1 MMASLTVFIILII
14 AVMVTGREYDDTRDA
29 EIDELLKKLNKPALK
44 SIKSP
49 DGDIIDCVHMKNH
62 PIYNNPL
69 FKNHTIQM
77 RPSSYPKGWNKE
89 ASKTQ
94 NHSMVMQLWTINGK
108 CPKNSIPIIRTRR
121 ENILQAES
129 VERYGRKDPNS
140 LPQPKPTNPPS
151 NTTNEYAIVTVNSP
165 QGKFHG
171 AQADINVWKPHVQT
185 RREFSLAQIWVM
197 GGTYPSRDT
206 IEAGWQVF
214 PRFYGDDKP
223 RFFIYWTAD
232 EYKKTGCYD
241 LRCPGFVHVNRD
253 FVIGAPMPK
262 VSVMG
267 GRQAS
272 FLTTI
277 WKDPRTGNWW
287 LRLGYY
293 QILGYWPSSL
303 FSNLK
308 NGASEIHW
316 GGEITNYKEDSQHTS
331 TNMGSGRF
339 GYEGYKKASYF
350 MNLEIE
356 EDGVTKPPESLTP
369 FVTNQN
375 CYNVIR
381 NPFHPQLGASFYYG
395 GPGRNA
401 MCK

>member
-1 MMASLTVFIILII
+1 MISRMMAGLTVFSILII

-62 PIYNNPL
+62 PIYDNPL
-69 FKNHTIQM
+69 FKKHTIQM

-89 ASKTQ
+89 ASKNQ
-94 NHSMVMQLWTINGK
+94 NHSMVMHLWTINGK

-129 VERYGRKDPNS
+129 VERYGRKDSNS

-171 AQADINVWKPHVQT
+171 AQADINVWKPHYGLWVALI
-185 RREFSLAQIWVM
+185 LAATPLKLVGRFLFVSTI
-197 GGTYPSRDT
+197 TYLYIHAHIYLFFALLLLLIRCSRDFMVMT
-206 IEAGWQVF
+206 SLDF
-214 PRFYGDDKP
+214 L
-223 RFFIYWTAD
+223 FIGLLMNT
-232 EYKKTGCYD
+232 K
-241 LRCPGFVHVNRD
+241 
-253 FVIGAPMPK
+253 
-262 VSVMG
+262 
-267 GRQAS
+267 RQAA
-272 FLTTI
+272 TI
-277 WKDPRTGNWW
+277 LDVQDPRTGNWW

-339 GYEGYKKASYF
+339 AYEGYKKASYF

-356 EDGVTKPPESLTP
+356 EDGFTKPPESLTP

-395 GPGRNA
+395 GPGQNA

>member
-1 MMASLTVFIILII
+1 M
-14 AVMVTGREYDDTRDA
+14 
-29 EIDELLKKLNKPALK
+29 
-44 SIKSP
+44 
-49 DGDIIDCVHMKNH
+49 
-62 PIYNNPL
+62 
-69 FKNHTIQM
+69 
-77 RPSSYPKGWNKE
+77 
-89 ASKTQ
+89 
-94 NHSMVMQLWTINGK
+94 
-108 CPKNSIPIIRTRR
+108 
-121 ENILQAES
+121 
-129 VERYGRKDPNS
+129 
-140 LPQPKPTNPPS
+140 
-151 NTTNEYAIVTVNSP
+151 
-165 QGKFHG
+165 
-171 AQADINVWKPHVQT
+171 
-185 RREFSLAQIWVM
+185 
-197 GGTYPSRDT
+197 
-206 IEAGWQVF
+206 
-214 PRFYGDDKP
+214 
-223 RFFIYWTAD
+223 
-232 EYKKTGCYD
+232 
-241 LRCPGFVHVNRD
+241 
-253 FVIGAPMPK
+253 
-262 VSVMG
+262 
-267 GRQAS
+267 
-272 FLTTI
+272 
-277 WKDPRTGNWW
+277 
-287 LRLGYY
+287 GYY

>member
-1 MMASLTVFIILII
+1 MISRMMAGLTVFSILII

-62 PIYNNPL
+62 PIYDNPL
-69 FKNHTIQM
+69 FKKHTIQM

-89 ASKTQ
+89 ASKNQ
-94 NHSMVMQLWTINGK
+94 NHSMVMHLWTINGK

-129 VERYGRKDPNS
+129 VERYGRKDSNS

-253 FVIGAPMPK
+253 FAIGAPMPQQFPSW
-262 VSVMG
+262 V
-267 GRQAS
+267 
-272 FLTTI
+272 
-277 WKDPRTGNWW
+277 DPRTGNWW

-339 GYEGYKKASYF
+339 AYEGYKKASYF

-356 EDGVTKPPESLTP
+356 EDGFTKPPESLTP

-395 GPGRNA
+395 GPGQNA

>member
-1 MMASLTVFIILII
+1 MISRMMAE
-14 AVMVTGREYDDTRDA
+14 EYDDTRDA

-62 PIYNNPL
+62 PIYDNPL

-89 ASKTQ
+89 ASKNQ

-121 ENILQAES
+121 KNILQAES

-171 AQADINVWKPHVQT
+171 AQADINVWKPKYGLWVAL
-185 RREFSLAQIWVM
+185 FLAATPLKLV
-197 GGTYPSRDT
+197 GRCSRDFMVMT
-206 IEAGWQVF
+206 SLDF
-214 PRFYGDDKP
+214 L
-223 RFFIYWTAD
+223 FIGLLMNT
-232 EYKKTGCYD
+232 K
-241 LRCPGFVHVNRD
+241 
-253 FVIGAPMPK
+253 
-262 VSVMG
+262 
-267 GRQAS
+267 RQAA
-272 FLTTI
+272 TI
-277 WKDPRTGNWW
+277 LDVQDPRTGNWW

-395 GPGRNA
+395 GPGQNA